1 MDSTNQVCIHR
12 VTVKIVSSNA
22 LTVVDIAERTAKF
35 LGVKLHKQHVGE
47 EAIASLFED
56 ATWHYEHH
64 NPDLNYI
71 GKFALSEL
79 PRELG
84 FKVVLTGEGADETFA
99 GYHQYLPDVLREADL
114 TWDSGLSENKRLHMF
129 DIAEAETA
137 RWCRSV
143 GADSEGESMSEGR
156 RKLNGIMT
164 LDTMSALVPPVFA
177 DWTRNLHPLKP
188 QDVIAN
194 DVSPLVVEEM
204 QQKWHPIN
212 TAQYIWTKGHLANI
226 LLSCLG
232 DRTEM
237 AHSIEGRTPF
247 LDHNVTEYVNN
258 IPPSLKVKWNGN
270 ESFTA
275 KYALREALKSF
286 VTQEVYER
294 VKHVSRLDLMQEI

>member
-1 MDSTNQVCIHR
+1 MVGL
-12 VTVKIVSSNA
+12 NA
-22 LTVVDIAERTAKF
+22 LTVADIAERTAEF
-35 LGVKLHKQHVGE
+35 LGVKLHKQYVGE

-56 ATWHYEHH
+56 ATWHCEHH
-64 NPDLNYI
+64 NLDLNHI

-84 FKVVLTGEGADETFA
+84 FKVVLTGEGADETFT
-99 GYHQYLPDVLREADL
+99 GYQQFFPDVLREADL
-114 TWDSGLSENKRLHMF
+114 TWDSGLPENERLQIF
-129 DIAEAETA
+129 DMAEAQTA
-137 RWCRSV
+137 RWCRSF
-143 GADSEGESMSEGR
+143 GADSEGQNMSGGR
-156 RKLNGIMT
+156 RKLNGIKT
-164 LDTMSALVPPVFA
+164 LDVMSVWDPPVFA
-177 DWTRNLHPLKP
+177 DWTTNLQPLKA

-194 DVSPLVVEEM
+194 DVSPLVVKEM

-212 TAQYIWTKGHLANI
+212 TAQYVWTKGHLANL

-247 LDHNVTEYVNN
+247 LDHNLTEYVNH

-270 ESFTA
+270 ESFTT
-275 KYALREALKSF
+275 KYALREAMKSF

-294 VKHVSRLDLMQEI
+294 VKHVSRLHLVHEI

>member
-1 MDSTNQVCIHR
+1 M
-12 VTVKIVSSNA
+12 KIVGSNA
-22 LTVVDIAERTAKF
+22 LTVADIAERTADF

-47 EAIASLFED
+47 EAIASRFED
-56 ATWHYEHH
+56 ATWHCEHH

-84 FKVVLTGEGADETFA
+84 FKVVLTGEGADETFT
-99 GYHQYLPDVLREADL
+99 GYQQYLPDVLREADL
-114 TWDSGLSENKRLHMF
+114 TWDSGLPEKKRLQMF

-137 RWCRSV
+137 RWSRSA
-143 GADSEGESMSEGR
+143 GADSEGQNMSGGR
-156 RKLNGIMT
+156 RKLNGIRT
-164 LDTMSALVPPVFA
+164 LDTMSVFVPPAFA
-177 DWTRNLHPLKP
+177 DWTTNLHPLKP

-194 DVSPLVVEEM
+194 DVNPPVVEEM

-212 TAQYIWTKGHLANI
+212 TAQYVWTKGHLANL

-247 LDHNVTEYVNN
+247 LDHNLTEYVNN

-275 KYALREALKSF
+275 KYALREAMKSF

-294 VKHVSRLDLMQEI
+294 VKHVSRLHLIREI